1 MKPTIIRDVD
11 SMNIATRKKYSLM
24 RDMQLGDKEEG
35 IDLYNDDVM
44 PVLPT
49 WEKQMQRL
57 DQIRI
62 EEVEQS
68 EAQRRQQSQGE
79 WQ

>member
-1 MKPTIIRDVD
+1 
-11 SMNIATRKKYSLM
+11 
-24 RDMQLGDKEEG
+24 MQLGDKEEG

-62 EEVEQS
+62 EELEQS
-68 EAQRRQQSQGE
+68 EEQRRQQSQGE